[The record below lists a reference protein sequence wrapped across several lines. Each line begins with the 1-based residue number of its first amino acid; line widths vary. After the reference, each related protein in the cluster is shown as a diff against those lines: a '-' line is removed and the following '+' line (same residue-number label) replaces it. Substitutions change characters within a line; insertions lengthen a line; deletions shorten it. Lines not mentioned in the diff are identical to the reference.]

1 MEEKKLILQI
11 MYGILTLIIA
21 IFIGYPLIKGQMKV
35 GLDPVSRKLDPQRF
49 WTAYAISTIMFIA
62 FSVVIWII
70 IGRIIR

>member
-11 MYGILTLIIA
+11 MYGIWTLIAA
-21 IFIGYPLIKGQMKV
+21 IIIGYPLTKGQIKI

-49 WTAYAISTIMFIA
+49 WTAYAMSTIMFIA

-70 IGRIIR
+70 ISRII

>member
-35 GLDPVSRKLDPQRF
+35 GLDPVSRNLDPQRF

-62 FSVVIWII
+62 FSVVVWII